1 MNLEAVY
8 TTVCYTYLTKNKN
21 ATIEDAEKVLFLMQ
35 YNRMKKENRKLYDEK
50 TYIRDDEIYIAYIS
64 DLLRVMA
71 PTKMT
76 IYPSLF
82 AYSIWQNH
90 PSIHTVIRNEKKAE
104 EYAKLP
110 IDEITRKVNQI
121 IETEELDSYYFV
133 YKPYQNRKRRLFA
146 RYRGRMFTRT
156 NLKDTIKFF
165 GYSLLMLLL
174 FPFTMFGLIIPL
186 RALFFT
192 IEIADI
198 IVFTSIFLILF
209 IPWLIIT
216 YRWTRPTDFEI
227 ENDYLSER
235 RKK

>member
-1 MNLEAVY
+1 MKLSAIY
-8 TTVCYTYLTKNKN
+8 TTVCYKYLTKNKE
-21 ATIEDAEKVLFLMQ
+21 ATIEDAEKILFLMQ
-35 YNRMKKENRKLYDEK
+35 YTRLKEENRTVYDER
-50 TYIRDDEIYIAYIS
+50 TYINDEGIHITYIS
-64 DLLRVMA
+64 DLLRVMP
-71 PTKMT
+71 PTEMSS
-76 IYPSLF
+76 YPSLIT
-82 AYSIWQNH
+82 YGVWQNC
-90 PSIHTVIRNEKKAE
+90 PSIHTVIRNEKEAE
-104 EYAKLP
+104 EYAKMP

-121 IETEELDSYYFV
+121 IETEELDNYYFV
-133 YKPYQNRKRRLFA
+133 YKPYQSRKRRLFA

-174 FPFTMFGLIIPL
+174 FLFTMFGLIIPL